1 MNVDL
6 YILHT
11 SLVKENLSAVLSFID
26 KGRKEKAEKYLN
38 EKDRLLS
45 YGAGLL
51 IKKYLPS
58 GEIKETKN
66 KKPYLENGPYFNISH
81 SGDFAVLAV
90 CKTCDVGVDIELIN
104 EKKIDAIK
112 FTLSEDE
119 KMINNVN
126 DIFRMWSNKESIIKC
141 MSSNL
146 NDIRRLNGLPLEGYR
161 NVNGKDYYSKS
172 MIYEGC
178 SLSVTLHSKEDFEIV
193 INRIDSLEEFN

>member
-1 MNVDL
+1 MNADL

-11 SLVKENLSAVLSFID
+11 SLVKENLPTVLSYID
-26 KGRKEKAEKYLN
+26 KKRKNKAEKYLN

-81 SGDFAVLAV
+81 SGEFAALAI
-90 CKTCDVGVDIELIN
+90 CESCDIGVDIEQVN
-104 EKKIDAIK
+104 EKKIDGIK
-112 FTLSEDE
+112 FTFCESE
-119 KMINNVN
+119 KKINDVN
-126 DIFRMWSNKESIIKC
+126 DLFRMWSNKESLIKC

-146 NDIRRLNGLPLEGYR
+146 NDIRKLNGLPLEGYR
-161 NVNGKDYYSKS
+161 SINGEDYYTKS
-172 MIYEGC
+172 MIYEGY
-178 SLSVTLHSKEDFEIV
+178 SLSVTLRTKADFEIV

>member
-11 SLVKENLSAVLSFID
+11 SLVKENLSAVLSYID
-26 KGRKEKAEKYLN
+26 KGRKDKAEKYLN
-38 EKDRLLS
+38 EKDCLLS

-81 SGDFAVLAV
+81 SGEFAVLA
-90 CKTCDVGVDIELIN
+90 TCESCDIGVDIEQVN

-112 FTLSEDE
+112 FTLCEDE
-119 KMINNVN
+119 KKINDVN
-126 DIFRMWSNKESIIKC
+126 DLFRMWSNKESLIKC

-146 NDIRRLNGLPLEGYR
+146 NDIRKLNGLPLEGCR
-161 NVNGKDYYSKS
+161 SINGEDYYTRS
-172 MIYEGC
+172 MIYEGY
-178 SLSVTLHSKEDFEIV
+178 SLSVTLHTNVDFEIV
-193 INRIDSLEEFN
+193 INRIDSFEEFN

>member
-26 KGRKEKAEKYLN
+26 KERIDKAEKYLI

-81 SGDFAVLAV
+81 SGEFAVLA
-90 CKTCDVGVDIELIN
+90 TCGSCDIGVDIEQVN
-104 EKKIDAIK
+104 ETKLDAIK
-112 FTLSEDE
+112 FTLTEDE
-119 KMINNVN
+119 KKTNNVN
-126 DIFRMWSNKESIIKC
+126 DLFRMWSNKESLIKC

-146 NDIRRLNGLPLEGYR
+146 NDIRKLNGLPLEGYR
-161 NVNGKDYYSKS
+161 SINGEDFYTKS
-172 MIYEGC
+172 LIYEEY

>member
-11 SLVKENLSAVLSFID
+11 SLVKENLSVVLSFID
-26 KGRKEKAEKYLN
+26 KGRKDKAEKYLN

-81 SGDFAVLAV
+81 SSEFAVLAI
-90 CKTCDVGVDIELIN
+90 CESCEIGVDIEQVN
-104 EKKIDAIK
+104 EKKVDAIK
-112 FTLSEDE
+112 FTLCEDE
-119 KMINNVN
+119 KKINDVN
-126 DIFRMWSNKESIIKC
+126 NLFRMWSNKESLIKC

-146 NDIRRLNGLPLEGYR
+146 NDIRKLNGLPLEGYR
-161 NVNGKDYYSKS
+161 SINGEDCYTKS
-172 MIYEGC
+172 MIYEGY

-193 INRIDSLEEFN
+193 INRIDSLEELN

>member
-26 KGRKEKAEKYLN
+26 KGRKDKAEKYLN
-38 EKDRLLS
+38 EKDRFLS

-58 GEIKETKN
+58 EEIKETKN

-81 SGDFAVLAV
+81 SGEFAVLAI
-90 CKTCDVGVDIELIN
+90 CESCDIGVDIEQVN
-104 EKKIDAIK
+104 EKKVDAIK
-112 FTLSEDE
+112 FTLCEDE
-119 KMINNVN
+119 KKINDVN
-126 DIFRMWSNKESIIKC
+126 NLFRMWSNKESLIKC

-146 NDIRRLNGLPLEGYR
+146 NDIRKLNGLPLEGYR
-161 NVNGKDYYSKS
+161 SINGEDYYTRS
-172 MIYEGC
+172 MIYEGY
-178 SLSVTLHSKEDFEIV
+178 SLSVTLHTKIDFEIV